1 MVRLAGRLGEAQV
14 PDLLEVC
21 EQSNGPPLLELDE
34 LLSADGIGMDA
45 LRRIEEQGA
54 ELVGMPQYIRLK
66 LDVLATGTQVLIPCR
81 PAIALT
87 RARRSTGSWLVAPQ
101 PHDEH
106 RDQRRGNVTMGAD
119 LKTTTLA
126 AGVVAIALS
135 AACEQPP
142 PAAPPPPP
150 EVYVTSVIQR
160 DVPVYL
166 ELVGQTEG
174 FQDVEIRARVEG
186 FLETVNFQEGT
197 FVKQG
202 DLLYTIDRKPLEAIV
217 AEGKASQA
225 TAEARLA
232 KANNDV
238 NRYTPL
244 VAKQA
249 VSKQELDNALAEQ
262 DASKSQ
268 VEAAKA
274 SVEKAALD
282 LGYTRVT
289 SPISGLIG
297 TTEVKSGNLVGR
309 GESTLLT
316 TISQIDPIL
325 LRVGV
330 TEADYLRVARQVIA
344 SGRKGANPREGIELL
359 LADGTKYP
367 QTGKVNTI
375 DRAVDPSTGTLGL
388 QLVFPNPQQILR
400 PGQFGRVRILL
411 EQKTGA
417 LLVPQRAVQELQNLY
432 SVAVVQ
438 DGKVAF
444 RNVKVGQRVDSLWV
458 IEDGLKVG
466 EEVVV
471 EGLQRIQDGMTVSA
485 KPAPAK
491 PAENAAP
498 AVIEAK

>member
-1 MVRLAGRLGEAQV
+1 MG
-14 PDLLEVC
+14 
-21 EQSNGPPLLELDE
+21 
-34 LLSADGIGMDA
+34 
-45 LRRIEEQGA
+45 
-54 ELVGMPQYIRLK
+54 
-66 LDVLATGTQVLIPCR
+66 
-81 PAIALT
+81 
-87 RARRSTGSWLVAPQ
+87 
-101 PHDEH
+101 
-106 RDQRRGNVTMGAD
+106 MGAD
-119 LKTTTLA
+119 ARRMMFA
-126 AGVVAIALS
+126 AAVAAALS
-135 AACEQPP
+135 VACEE
-142 PAAPPPPP
+142 PAPVTPPPP
-150 EVYVTSVIQR
+150 EVYVTGVIQR

-225 TAEARLA
+225 TAEARLS

-262 DASKSQ
+262 DASRSQ

-274 SVEKAALD
+274 SVEKASLD

-289 SPISGLIG
+289 SPITGLVG
-297 TTEVKSGNLVGR
+297 TTEVKPGNLVGR

-325 LRVGV
+325 FKVGV
-330 TEADYLRVARQVIA
+330 TEADYLRVARQVTA
-344 SGRKGANPREGIELL
+344 AGKSSGGSREGIELT

-367 QTGKVNTI
+367 HTGKINTV
-375 DRAVDPSTGTLGL
+375 DRAVDPSTGTLGME
-388 QLVFPNPQQILR
+388 LVFSNPQQILR
-400 PGQFGRVRILL
+400 PGQYGRARILL
-411 EQKTGA
+411 DTRRGA
-417 LLVPQRAVQELQNLY
+417 LLIPQRAVQELQSIF
-432 SVAVVQ
+432 SVAVVEG
-438 DGKVAF
+438 DKVAF
-444 RNVKVGQRVDSLWV
+444 RNVKVGQKVDSLWV
-458 IEDGLKVG
+458 IEDGVKAG
-466 EEVVV
+466 EQVVV

-485 KPAPAK
+485 KPAPAT
-491 PAENAAP
+491 PAGSAAP
-498 AVIEAK
+498 AAVEAK